1 MSRERVASAGLRVVL
16 AGATGALGREVLA
29 ELEQASVPVA
39 ELIPVATERS
49 IGTEME
55 FRDVPLS
62 VESELPSLASV
73 DLLILCTPAAVAREM
88 IREALRAQVACIDCS
103 GSAAGLQVALDHT
116 CGVVSVFGV
125 LHGEAK
131 LTTRH
136 WLQSISIVTFL
147 PMTDEDT
154 RFVLRLWE
162 EGKLDTDILIGARLS
177 FERYAE
183 AVELLMEKK
192 VLKVCLYPN

>member
-1 MSRERVASAGLRVVL
+1 MAKALEPAELVAMDVLPQRLKAATGL
-16 AGATGALGREVLA
+16 GAT
-29 ELEQASVPVA
+29 EL
-39 ELIPVATERS
+39 LN
-49 IGTEME
+49 
-55 FRDVPLS
+55 
-62 VESELPSLASV
+62 
-73 DLLILCTPAAVAREM
+73 PAAPETEEILTKKRFD
-88 IREALRAQVACIDCS
+88 LSIDCS
-103 GSAAGLQVALDHT
+103 GNASGLQVALDHT
-116 CGVVSVFGV
+116 SRIVSVFGV

-136 WLQSISIVTFL
+136 WLQGISIVTFL

-162 EGKLDTDILIGARLS
+162 EGKLDTDILVGAQLP

-183 AVELLMEKK
+183 AVELLMDKK